1 MGGPTRY
8 FGEIK
13 DKPFLGP
20 LGVPW
25 STQKIRSM
33 MRVVLL
39 AALLL
44 ATGLTVAGSYLAW
57 WTLG

>member
-20 LGVPW
+20 LGVSW
-25 STQKIRSM
+25 SVRHIRGM
-33 MRVVLL
+33 MRVILV
-39 AALLL
+39 AALLCAL
-44 ATGLTVAGSYLAW
+44 ALTATGSYLNW